1 MYSSNK
7 KKRLTLSEPYWA
19 KLCSVNWDW
28 AELYSCD
35 WLVTSSPELSPKCR
49 IQSYSSLTCEALQSQ
64 SSLSAGTPH
73 PGKDDCL
80 YFCLKRRGCSL
91 AEVSERTIIGSKD
104 EGSIPFLITT
114 TTPCFLEWH
123 LASHNRV
130 TSVSGWLCLF
140 NKGHVVSFRSFSRY
154 SLYWPTTSPIMAS
167 SNSPL

>member
-19 KLCSVNWDW
+19 KLSSVNWDW

-114 TTPCFLEWH
+114 TPCFLEWH

-140 NKGHVVSFRSFSRY
+140 NKGHVVSFRSFSRF